1 MKILR
6 CPEGWFQGTL
16 AVDENLRDVFLLR
29 ASLPY
34 MIDFYRKARQGRQV
48 KKVFF
53 AFFAGLAVQM
63 YGREL
68 RANLAHHLLVV
79 ARDHRE
85 ISHEQLVNYI
95 IACIHQ

>member
-1 MKILR
+1 MSR
-6 CPEGWFQGTL
+6 YGDQTGFNCVT
-16 AVDENLRDVFLLR
+16 
-29 ASLPY
+29 S
-34 MIDFYRKARQGRQV
+34 V

-53 AFFAGLAVQM
+53 AFFAGLAAQM

-95 IACIHQ
+95 IAWIHK